1 MDPEFL
7 KEIQNLKAV
16 KVRSSSSVPLL
27 FLGSDFLISLSIIL
41 QKLASDPRC
50 KGMPLSSFLLK
61 PMQRITRYPLL
72 IRSVS
77 VQYEEAGSFRADGQG
92 ASKHA
97 SCLPHGLTPCLMHQA
112 PSVCG
117 CAHRHTHVV
126 CRDKSWTWA
135 NKRHIQGHL
144 GCLSSPLPGSL
155 WPLRVM
161 RVCCL
166 DRTTPSCGAHLE
178 PRQSVLLVPQPWGP
192 VFPPRSA
199 VIYQLNA

>member
-1 MDPEFL
+1 MGIILDPEFL

-27 FLGSDFLISLSIIL
+27 FLGSDFLTSLSVIL

-77 VQYEEAGSFRADGQG
+77 VQWGEAGSFKADGQG

-97 SCLPHGLTPCLMHQA
+97 SRLPHGLTPCLMHQA

-117 CAHRHTHVV
+117 CAHRHTHMLSAGINPGYGQIKDISRVI
-126 CRDKSWTWA
+126 WA
-135 NKRHIQGHL
+135 ACPPPCQKASG
-144 GCLSSPLPGSL
+144 LSGSC
-155 WPLRVM
+155 M
-161 RVCCL
+161 Y
-166 DRTTPSCGAHLE
+166 DRTTPSRSPAVE
-178 PRQSVLLVPQPWGP
+178 PILSPDRVSC
-192 VFPPRSA
+192 
-199 VIYQLNA
+199 